1 MIKIKKVSNILKFNV
16 NYGSFIDSLTTTK
29 KSGASKQ
36 TYSEEK
42 FTAVAEAFALSDICT
57 GRKGKI
63 PATEICN
70 AMRMLGQCP
79 TQLEVNEVIIEVEM
93 LRRRKQ
99 AEAEEMAKDD
109 KKRKRKK
116 KGSGRRKQ
124 IFDM

>member
-1 MIKIKKVSNILKFNV
+1 M
-16 NYGSFIDSLTTTK
+16 TTAK
-29 KSGASKQ
+29 KSSTPKQ

-42 FTAVAEAFALSDICT
+42 LTAVAEAFALSDICT

-93 LRRRKQ
+93 LRRKKAVEEEELAKEERK
-99 AEAEEMAKDD
+99 KGLN
-109 KKRKRKK
+109 KKKK
-116 KGSGRRKQ
+116 KGTGRRMLLSIVGII
-124 IFDM
+124 IFNHIFETILSK